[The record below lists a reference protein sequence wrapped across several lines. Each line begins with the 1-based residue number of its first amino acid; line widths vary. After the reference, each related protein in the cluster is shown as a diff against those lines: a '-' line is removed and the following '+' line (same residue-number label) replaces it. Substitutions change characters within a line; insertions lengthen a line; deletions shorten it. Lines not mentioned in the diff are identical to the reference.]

1 MAYIEDLS
9 PRPGPN
15 EYDYEFP
22 FCGLPVL
29 DVGWLELPH
38 PIPTGR
44 APPGFTQRLFAFCRW
59 DRLVDLTMGHQNCG
73 FCTATYHQHWTQYH
87 TPLGNG
93 EIRVLGDGV
102 AYAAPSLIYHYVT
115 AHAYLPPPA
124 FIAAV
129 MEGPGPDSPLLRR
142 YRFHDWEATIYS
154 AVRSSQSLNS
164 PKPLPPPTPG
174 VIVGPLIWRYRA
186 IAIVAMLSVIILF
199 AHPGGVQVTAPLVLV
214 LAIVIWVLR
223 VRLRC
228 PVCDR
233 RLGLMLREPA
243 DWSLPPDGP
252 FATMYCDNCGIG
264 YRPSTD
270 LWGAPV
276 GEVVT
281 TWR

>member
-1 MAYIEDLS
+1 MAYSEELS
-9 PRPGPN
+9 PRSGPHD
-15 EYDYEFP
+15 YDYELP

-38 PIPTGR
+38 PIPTGQ
-44 APPGFTQRLFAFCRW
+44 APPGFTQRLFAFCRL
-59 DRLVDLTMGHQNCG
+59 DRLVGLTMGHQRCG
-73 FCTATYHQHWTQYH
+73 YCAATFHQLSTQYH

-129 MEGPGPDSPLLRR
+129 MDGPDPDSPSLRK
-142 YRFHDWEATIYS
+142 YRFHWWEATIYS
-154 AVRSSQSLNS
+154 AVRHSQSLDS
-164 PKPLPPPTPG
+164 PKRVPPPAPG
-174 VIVGPLIWRYRA
+174 VILSPLIWRYRA
-186 IAIVAMLSVIILF
+186 IAIVAILTVSILLV
-199 AHPGGVQVTAPLVLV
+199 HPGGIWVTAPMVLM
-214 LAIVIWVLR
+214 LAAAIWLLR
-223 VRLRC
+223 VRLTC
-228 PVCDR
+228 PVCDK
-233 RLGLMLREPA
+233 RLQLMLREPT

-252 FATMYCDNCGIG
+252 FATMYCDGCGIG

-276 GEVVT
+276 AEVAT
-281 TWR
+281 TWG